1 MYKVMLLLLTALLL
15 LAPAAEEFKI
25 DISYARFLN
34 EADSNKVDLEIY
46 ISFPLKNLTFSQ
58 NPEQTDIFDAAYL
71 VKVWLDDLNQDYIFQ
86 NQDQS
91 PHFAVVHS
99 LDEITES
106 TTAVELVRLSV
117 PPGSYKLQVGIIDAN
132 TQKMGVKEE
141 ETLTLT
147 AFPKDHL
154 VFSDLELASS
164 AEPIT
169 KAESMFV
176 KNGYFIVPSASN
188 AFARDKD
195 KLVAYFELYNLPAE
209 YQKKDIPVSFEL
221 TDTMGKLVDSKSF
234 TYQQEGSNGFFV
246 GSMSIN
252 NLIPSKYS
260 LSLVMGN
267 KVKPL
272 NTYQRE
278 IFISSSKVETTTA
291 GNEINDEMATI
302 IRDEIRLIAT
312 DKELNLWDQL
322 GPNQRADFLKAFWM
336 RRDPNQENPQVDNQ
350 FRRTFYERL
359 KVVDESYGYL
369 QVRGRDSDQGRIY
382 LTYGKPDELTRDPL
396 GISSMV
402 GIEESSWT
410 TKGAVAWTYDSLGSG
425 NTKIFFVFVDQNG
438 DGTFRLYSSN
448 LKGWSKYQP
457 SESEGSGN

>member
-1 MYKVMLLLLTALLL
+1 MCKVLLLLLTALLL
-15 LAPAAEEFKI
+15 FAPAAEEFAI
-25 DISYARFLN
+25 DVSHARFLN
-34 EADSNKVDLEIY
+34 EADSSKVDLEIY
-46 ISFPLKNLTFSQ
+46 ISFPLKNLAFTQ
-58 NPEQTDIFDAAYL
+58 NPDQKDIFDAAYL
-71 VKVWLDDLNQDYIFQ
+71 VKVWLNDVNQDYIFQ

-99 LDEITES
+99 MDEITES

-141 ETLTLT
+141 ENLTLT
-147 AFPKDHL
+147 TFPKNQL
-154 VFSDLELASS
+154 AFSDLELAGS

-169 KAESMFV
+169 KTESMFV
-176 KNGYFIVPSASN
+176 KKGHFIVPNASN

-195 KLVAYFELYNLPAE
+195 KLAAYFELYSLPKE
-209 YQKKDIPVSFEL
+209 YQNKEMPVSFEL
-221 TDTMGKLVDSKSF
+221 TDNMGKLVDSKSF
-234 TYQQEGSNGFFV
+234 TYQQEGSNGFFI

-260 LSLVMGN
+260 LSIVVGN
-267 KVKPL
+267 KEKPL

-278 IFISSSKVETTTA
+278 IFVSSSKVETTTA
-291 GNEINDEMATI
+291 GNEIDDEKAAI
-302 IRDEIRLIAT
+302 IKDEIRLIAT
-312 DKELNLWDQL
+312 DKELDLWDKL
-322 GPNQRADFLKAFWM
+322 GPSQRADFLKAFWM

-359 KVVDESYGYL
+359 KFVDENYGYL

-382 LTYGKPDELTRDPL
+382 LTYGKPDEMTRDPL

-402 GIEESSWT
+402 GIDTSTWT
-410 TKGAVAWTYDSLGSG
+410 TKGAVAWAYDSLGPG
-425 NTKIFFVFVDQNG
+425 NTKIYFVFVDQNG
-438 DGTFRLYSSN
+438 DGTFRLNSSN

-457 SESEGSGN
+457 TEGSGN